1 MPASLP
7 GSNAA
12 DNAGNPNKGATV
24 LLDPASGPKG
34 SPFDARSI
42 TGWTFTGVT
51 ANGMPT
57 YALSTGPQNLSTG
70 ALSTGIGFGLATGPQ
85 GLSGVV
91 GTGTDRDDTGNFTS
105 QAIPGT
111 SLPSNVAATDARLLY
126 IGGGL
131 SDVNGVPTPRV
142 VSQLCAAGG
151 GRYLP
156 SPVAGS
162 SRDGGTNQGFGTK
175 LVIAAADIAFGSA
188 IQTGFLNR
196 SSRQVDFTGEE
207 EQLTLLTGLA
217 QFGSATAA
225 APVPAAP

>member
-1 MPASLP
+1 MPAGLP
-7 GSNAA
+7 GSSAS

-34 SPFDARSI
+34 SPLDAKKI
-42 TGWTFTGVT
+42 TGWTFNGLT

-57 YALSTGPQNLSTG
+57 YGADAGNISTG
-70 ALSTGIGFGLATGPQ
+70 ALCTGIGFGLAVGPQ
-85 GLSGVV
+85 GIPGVV
-91 GTGTDRDDTGNFTS
+91 GTGTDKDDTGNFTS
-105 QAIPGT
+105 QCIPGT
-111 SLPSNVAATDARLLY
+111 SLPSNSAAPDARLLY

-142 VSQLCAAGG
+142 TSQLCAAGG

-156 SPVAGS
+156 SAVVGS

-175 LVIAAADIAFGSA
+175 LVIAPSDIAFGSA
-188 IQTGFLNR
+188 IVAGHLNR
-196 SSRQVDFTGEE
+196 SSRQVNFTGEE

>member
-24 LLDPASGPKG
+24 MFDPVSGPKG
-34 SPFDARSI
+34 SPLDARSI
-42 TGWTFTGVT
+42 TGWNVVPPVGAGGT
-51 ANGMPT
+51 PI
-57 YALSTGPQNLSTG
+57 YAASVGPQNLSTG
-70 ALSTGIGFGLATGPQ
+70 ALCTGIGFGLATGPG
-85 GLSGVV
+85 GLNGVV

-111 SLPSNVAATDARLLY
+111 SKPDNVAATDATLLY

-131 SDVNGVPTPRV
+131 SNALGVPTPRA

-156 SPVAGS
+156 GVVAGS
-162 SRDGGTNQGFGTK
+162 SRDAGGGAGFGSK
-175 LVIAAADIAFGSA
+175 LVIAAADIAFGGV
-188 IQTGFLNR
+188 IVTGFLNR
-196 SSRQVDFTGEE
+196 SSRQNDATGEE
-207 EQLTLLTGLA
+207 DQLTLITARA
-217 QFGSATAA
+217 QFGSATVA
-225 APVPAAP
+225 APVPS

>member
-7 GSNAA
+7 GSNLT
-12 DNAGNPNKGATV
+12 DNLANPNKGATI
-24 LLDPASGPKG
+24 LMDPVSGPKG
-34 SPFDARSI
+34 ALLDARTI
-42 TGWTFTGVT
+42 TGWTFSGLT

-57 YALSTGPQNLSTG
+57 YAAAPTNLSTG
-70 ALSTGIGFGLATGPQ
+70 ALSTGIGFGLATGPE
-85 GLSGVV
+85 GLNGVV

-142 VSQLCAAGG
+142 TSQLLAAGG

-156 SPVAGS
+156 APVVGS
-162 SRDGGTNQGFGTK
+162 SRDAGAGLGFGTK
-175 LVIAAADIAFGSA
+175 LVIAAADVAFGGV
-188 IQTGFLNR
+188 IVTGFLNR
-196 SSRQVDFTGEE
+196 SSKQNDVTGEE
-207 EQLTLLTGLA
+207 DQITLLAARA
-217 QFGSATAA
+217 QFGSSTATAP
-225 APVPAAP
+225 APASP